1 MGHHQ
6 EASAAAVELIV
17 TAERLDSTACTVA
30 RYDAGLVALAAAA
43 ACDAVDLIGRA
54 LADGAVVS
62 RPAAGSRRPK
72 RRPPPEISPRRPPSC
87 AAPPSSR

>member
-1 MGHHQ
+1 M
-6 EASAAAVELIV
+6 ELIV

-62 RPAAGSRRPK
+62 RPAAGSC
-72 RRPPPEISPRRPPSC
+72 RPPPEIPPRRPPSC
-87 AAPPSSR
+87 AAPSSR